1 MKAPRRRAQDRACSR
16 SDPGPIGRSPRH
28 RAAGVACIPIFRHS
42 SLLSFAGPSRTVR
55 QRHRE
60 QHLSKLALWS
70 AAVLG
75 PLRVRGLAL
84 KKGKGAAT
92 CRASVSTCNPFGQGM
107 PCRITD
113 THMPCQ
119 ARGPTLSPVLAAY
132 AACRPPGPAR
142 DAAPER
148 QDLPSAAANAHF
160 SARIR
165 PLLARCNGAIFSNFS
180 YIIPP
185 SV

>member
-92 CRASVSTCNPFGQGM
+92 CRASVSTCNPFSVRACPVASQIRICRAKRAARRSALFWRPTPRVVRRARQGM
-107 PCRITD
+107 PHRSGRICPRRQQMLTSR
-113 THMPCQ
+113 PEF
-119 ARGPTLSPVLAAY
+119 ALSW
-132 AACRPPGPAR
+132 PGVTG
-142 DAAPER
+142 
-148 QDLPSAAANAHF
+148 QS
-160 SARIR
+160 
-165 PLLARCNGAIFSNFS
+165 
-180 YIIPP
+180 
-185 SV
+185 SVISVI